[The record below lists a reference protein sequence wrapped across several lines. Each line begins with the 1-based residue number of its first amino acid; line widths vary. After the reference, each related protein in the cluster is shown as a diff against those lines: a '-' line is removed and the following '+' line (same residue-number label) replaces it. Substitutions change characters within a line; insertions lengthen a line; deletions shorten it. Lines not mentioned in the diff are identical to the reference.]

1 MLEEIHADRSK
12 QRDLYKEVCKEK
24 LKDSFKEICEA
35 QGDAI
40 RGEYEDYKNASEDT
54 QEDDHEG
61 TWDDSI
67 ISHWDGLEEIY
78 AEDEALGEI
87 FEANEDI

>member
-1 MLEEIHADRSK
+1 MNKD
-12 QRDLYKEVCKEK
+12 K

-40 RGEYEDYKNASEDT
+40 RGEYEEDKDASEDA
-54 QEDDHEG
+54 QED
-61 TWDDSI
+61 T
-67 ISHWDGLEEIY
+67 WDGLEEIY

-87 FEANEDI
+87 FEANGVYAYEEIYDEFTRRYQLQFRQRGRVQQRQE